1 MLWHAVQML
10 SGLQYNAGQMQ
21 YQLPPGVVNSDGTLH
36 PQAQILLAALAA
48 QVWAAGSS
56 FTLPVAQLADSKM
69 CSASK
74 LRYVLCAQDLLQVCE
89 LCYGILAPD
98 T

>member
-1 MLWHAVQML
+1 ML

-48 QVWAAGSS
+48 QVRAAGSS
-56 FTLPVAQLADSKM
+56 SSHTILCRTVYQFLYLVSGLHS
-69 CSASK
+69 
-74 LRYVLCAQDLLQVCE
+74 VLCALAMLQV
-89 LCYGILAPD
+89 
-98 T
+98 

>member
-1 MLWHAVQML
+1 MGCGSLPLQNYEMQWHAVQML

-48 QVWAAGSS
+48 QVRAAGSS
-56 FTLPVAQLADSKM
+56 CPQT
-69 CSASK
+69 
-74 LRYVLCAQDLLQVCE
+74 
-89 LCYGILAPD
+89 

>member
-1 MLWHAVQML
+1 MFFLVLPLLRTEGLIQSIGCGWMPVQGYEMQCCAVQML

-48 QVWAAGSS
+48 QVRAASS
-56 FTLPVAQLADSKM
+56 STSHSFQCTM
-69 CSASK
+69 
-74 LRYVLCAQDLLQVCE
+74 
-89 LCYGILAPD
+89 
-98 T
+98 